1 MTAPVTDPPTR
12 PVPPPPHRPSRVLVA
27 AAVLLVVL
35 VCGTG
40 AVQLLSQ
47 VATGTVERTSVLTP
61 QAARFV
67 VDSDVGDVALGPS
80 ADGQVHVHSV
90 VRYGMGRPELVE
102 QSTSTGVRL
111 DVDCHALLATRCD
124 VDYEVQVP
132 PGFEVV
138 IGGTA
143 GDVTANGLT
152 GPLTVDRESGDI
164 AVFDVSGPLDL
175 HSSTGEITGESVR
188 SEVVRTT
195 STTGDVRLD
204 LQVAPRTLAVESTTG
219 EMDLAV
225 PGDVA
230 YRVDARTGSGEE
242 RVLVPVDS
250 ASPRTISASG
260 ETGDLTLRPSR

>member
-1 MTAPVTDPPTR
+1 MAAPVTDQPTR
-12 PVPPPPHRPSRVLVA
+12 PVPPPPHRPSRIVVS

-90 VRYGMGRPELVE
+90 VRYGMGQPELVE

-111 DVDCHALLATRCD
+111 DLDCNATRCD
-124 VDYEVQVP
+124 VAYEVQVP

-143 GDVTANGLT
+143 GDVTASGLS
-152 GPLTVDRESGDI
+152 GPLTVDREVGDI

-188 SEVVRTT
+188 SEVVRMT
-195 STTGDVRLD
+195 STRGDVRLD
-204 LQVAPRTLAVESTTG
+204 LQVAPRTLDVESTTG